1 PRGRPAEHGAP
12 HADRNPPRPPPLHRC
27 HSEGAGAPADLDP
40 PLAARRPP
48 DDRAIPSPLDR
59 PGRLEAP
66 RDDALSLRDVLY
78 GEGVA
83 AVEWFDRL
91 LPAAGDEVLP
101 ITLRVRP
108 GGGRTIRRVLARFA

>member
-1 PRGRPAEHGAP
+1 MQSPRRSARP
-12 HADRNPPRPPPLHRC
+12 
-27 HSEGAGAPADLDP
+27 S
-40 PLAARRPP
+40 
-48 DDRAIPSPLDR
+48 
-59 PGRLEAP
+59 RLEAL

-83 AVEWFDRL
+83 AVEWFDGL

>member
-1 PRGRPAEHGAP
+1 
-12 HADRNPPRPPPLHRC
+12 LHRC
-27 HSEGAGAPADLDP
+27 HSEGAGAQADLDP

-83 AVEWFDRL
+83 AVEWFDGL

-101 ITLRVRP
+101 ITLRVTP
-108 GGGRTIRRVLARFA
+108 GGGRTIRHVLARVA

>member
-1 PRGRPAEHGAP
+1 LP
-12 HADRNPPRPPPLHRC
+12 
-27 HSEGAGAPADLDP
+27 
-40 PLAARRPP
+40 
-48 DDRAIPSPLDR
+48 
-59 PGRLEAP
+59 
-66 RDDALSLRDVLY
+66 DVLY

-83 AVEWFDRL
+83 AVEWFDGL